1 MWIVLLRKMNLGF
14 SIATLLRLSAKTL
27 ISRLYTSTLHA
38 SSLSFWLRMFC
49 SCSSWWFDG
58 ENSNRLFRG
67 YSHPFVMHCRF
78 LFKPNTQRRR
88 IDINDMCT
96 LIELFL
102 FLLTPLPQMPRRIK
116 VNGDDWLIC
125 ITCVNRHMARRCRG
139 SSSIGTNLPSLL
151 PSSIGKSDFLF
162 SVIVLLSNYS

>member
-1 MWIVLLRKMNLGF
+1 MNLGF
-14 SIATLLRLSAKTL
+14 SIATLLRFYAKTL
-27 ISRLYTSTLHA
+27 SSRLYISTLHA

-88 IDINDMCT
+88 IDMNEICI

-102 FLLTPLPQMPRRIK
+102 FLLTPLPQTPRRIK
-116 VNGDDWLIC
+116 VNGEDWLIC
-125 ITCVNRHMARRCRG
+125 ITCVI
-139 SSSIGTNLPSLL
+139 SIAFWLYKPSY
-151 PSSIGKSDFLF
+151 GKKMSRIIIYWYKFT
-162 SVIVLLSNYS
+162 IIITIIYW